1 MDTNQHN
8 EADESADTGAED
20 AAPIATA
27 PSRPDDPIVAAVAA
41 GKTTRERSSESQ
53 RQRQLSQRHNPG
65 PPLDDDEEPAER
77 LAGDLLV
84 GAELIEAH
92 LKHLGVP
99 DPDAYYLR
107 RTGKWP
113 IGKYGANLI
122 ASKRRLNRHAEKI
135 TRGATAA

>member
-1 MDTNQHN
+1 MDTNQHDQD
-8 EADESADTGAED
+8 ASADIGGAEE
-20 AAPIATA
+20 
-27 PSRPDDPIVAAVAA
+27 SRPDDPVVVAAAA
-41 GKTTRERSSESQ
+41 GKTTPEHSTRPVRHHQVSQ
-53 RQRQLSQRHNPG
+53 QHNRG
-65 PPLDDDEEPAER
+65 PPPGDDDD

-84 GAELIEAH
+84 GAEPIEAH

-107 RTGKWP
+107 RSGKWP